1 MSIHL
6 KKDFPF
12 LLVLLLALAVH
23 FSGINVPFFTD
34 DPGLYGS
41 LAKNMVLKG
50 NYWELFSY
58 GKDWLDKPHFPFW
71 MAALS
76 FKLFGISTWSYK
88 LPALLFFLLSAV
100 YTYVFA
106 KKIYDQKTALIAVL
120 ILLSAQHVFMS
131 NTDVRAEPYLMG
143 LIIGSVYHFYLL
155 EKRFSWIDLLLGAL
169 FAACAVMTKGI
180 FALIPIGA
188 SVIGEL
194 IFKKRYA
201 EMLRLKWLLAI
212 LLTAVFLL
220 PEIYSLY
227 VQFDSQPGKT
237 TFNNTHI
244 SGIQWFL
251 WDSQFGRFINSGPI
265 TRKSGSVFFYVHT
278 LIWAFAPW
286 FFMLIYAVFINLKKI
301 VQKQPLKEYF
311 SLCAALSM
319 WLIFSLS
326 RFQLSFYTNIIFP
339 FFAIMIAAAL
349 RNVLSKSALTYFKTA
364 QLIQVGLL
372 FLAILAFN
380 YFLHPGNE
388 VLFLGEVIGFIILVL
403 YLYKKTSGFAFV
415 FLLSC
420 AATIF
425 VNFYL
430 NSIFYPLLVSYKADA
445 QAPIY
450 INKNFPGKHVY
461 VIDSLSNPFQFY
473 CKMPVQL
480 LSKAELQD
488 GESVKKILYTNES
501 GLKELQQ
508 NHPVK
513 ILKAVTN
520 YPQERIFKDFI
531 WYKKRSETLDQ
542 YYIIEY

>member
-1 MSIHL
+1 M
-6 KKDFPF
+6 
-12 LLVLLLALAVH
+12 LVLILAAAVH

-41 LAKNMVLKG
+41 LAKNMVQQG

-58 GKDWLDKPHFPFW
+58 GKNWLDKPHFPFW

-76 FKLFGISTWSYK
+76 FKLFGVSTWAYK
-88 LPALLFFLLSAV
+88 LPALLFFLLSVV
-100 YTYVFA
+100 YTYLFA
-106 KKIYDQKTALIAVL
+106 QKNYGQQTALMAVL
-120 ILLSAQHVFMS
+120 ILLSAQHIFMS
-131 NTDVRAEPYLMG
+131 STDVRAEPYLTG

-194 IFKKRYA
+194 VFKKRYT
-201 EMLRLKWLLAI
+201 EMLRLKWLLAV
-212 LLTAVFLL
+212 LLTAVFIL
-220 PEIYSLY
+220 PEVYSLY

-244 SGIQWFL
+244 SGIKWFL

-286 FFMLIYAVFINLKKI
+286 FFMLIYAVFINLKKV
-301 VQKQPLKEYF
+301 VQKQQLKEYY

-339 FFAIMIAAAL
+339 FFAIIIAGVL
-349 RNVLSKSALTYFKTA
+349 RNVLSKSALTYFKIA
-364 QLIQVGLL
+364 QLVQVGLL

-380 YFLHPGNE
+380 YFLHPANGVLFFGE
-388 VLFLGEVIGFIILVL
+388 VLGFVILVL
-403 YLYKKTSGFAFV
+403 YLYKKTSGFAFL
-415 FLLSC
+415 FLLSS
-420 AATIF
+420 AAALF

-430 NSIFYPLLVSYKADA
+430 NSIFYPLLVNYKADA
-445 QAPIY
+445 QAAFY
-450 INKNFPGKHVY
+450 VNRHFPKKPVY

-473 CKMPVQL
+473 CKVPVRL
-480 LSKAELQD
+480 LSKAELYQKN
-488 GESVKKILYTNES
+488 SIKKFIYTNEF
-501 GLKELQQ
+501 GLKKLQQ

-520 YPQERIFKDFI
+520 YPQERILKDFI
-531 WYKKRSETLDQ
+531 WYKKRNETLNR

>member
-1 MSIHL
+1 M
-6 KKDFPF
+6 
-12 LLVLLLALAVH
+12 LVLILALAVH
-23 FSGINVPFFTD
+23 FSGINIPFFTD

-41 LAKNMVLKG
+41 LAKNMVQQG

-76 FKLFGISTWSYK
+76 FKLFGVSTWSYK
-88 LPALLFFLLSAV
+88 LPALLFFLLSGL
-100 YTYVFA
+100 YTYLFT
-106 KKIYDQKTALIAVL
+106 KKNYDQKTALMAVL
-120 ILLSAQHVFMS
+120 ILLSAQHIFMS
-131 NTDVRAEPYLMG
+131 NTDVRAEPYLIG

-155 EKRFSWIDLLLGAL
+155 EKRFSWTDLILGAL
-169 FAACAVMTKGI
+169 FAACAVMTKGV

-201 EMLRLKWLLAI
+201 EMLRLKWLLAV
-212 LLTAVFLL
+212 LLTAIFIL

-227 VQFDSQPGKT
+227 VQFDSQPQKIT
-237 TFNNTHI
+237 LQNAHQ
-244 SGIQWFL
+244 SGIMWFL

-265 TRKSGSVFFYVHT
+265 TRKSGSLFFYIHT

-301 VQKQPLKEYF
+301 VQKQQLNEYF

-339 FFAIMIAAAL
+339 FFAIIIASVL
-349 RNVLSKSALTYFKTA
+349 RNVLSKAVFTYFKIA
-364 QLIQVGLL
+364 QLVQAGLL

-380 YFLHPGNE
+380 YFLHPANQI
-388 VLFLGEVIGFIILVL
+388 LFWGEVTGFVILVL
-403 YLYKKTSGFAFV
+403 YLSKKTSGFAFL

-420 AATIF
+420 TVTIF

-430 NSIFYPLLVSYKADA
+430 NSIFYPLLATYKADA
-445 QAPIY
+445 QAPHY
-450 INKNFPGKHVY
+450 INQHFPGKPVY
-461 VIDSLSNPFQFY
+461 VVDSLSNPFQFY
-473 CKMPVQL
+473 CKVPVQL
-480 LSKAELQD
+480 LSKVDLND
-488 GESVKKILYTNES
+488 TESAKKIIYTNEAR
-501 GLKELQQ
+501 LKELQQ

-513 ILKAVTN
+513 ILKAITN
-520 YPQERIFKDFI
+520 YPQERILKDFI
-531 WYKKRSETLDQ
+531 WYKTREKILNK
-542 YYIIEY
+542 YYLISY